1 MKTKEEILAEV
12 NKLMEEQINPNVAM
26 HGGQINILSF
36 DEDSGILHTQMSG
49 SCSGCASSTA
59 TLKYGVENMLM
70 HYIPE
75 IKGVTSEDDAM
86 FDNPYYRY

>member
-1 MKTKEEILAEV
+1 VKTKEEILQEV
-12 NKLMEEQINPNVAM
+12 NKLMEEQINPNVAQ

-70 HYIPE
+70 YYIPE

-86 FDNPYYRY
+86 FDNPYYRF